1 VEAGGGRDP
10 DFPCQIAC
18 LGWVLFAQVMLL
30 PLYMHA
36 QDPCAKFLPNKNLL
50 NVLGLF
56 ELVVYSI
63 WPLSR
68 TK

>member
-36 QDPCAKFLPNKNLL
+36 QDPCAKFLPKNNLL
-50 NVLGLF
+50 NVLGL
-56 ELVVYSI
+56 LNWLSI
-63 WPLSR
+63 QFGHFQEQ
-68 TK
+68 K